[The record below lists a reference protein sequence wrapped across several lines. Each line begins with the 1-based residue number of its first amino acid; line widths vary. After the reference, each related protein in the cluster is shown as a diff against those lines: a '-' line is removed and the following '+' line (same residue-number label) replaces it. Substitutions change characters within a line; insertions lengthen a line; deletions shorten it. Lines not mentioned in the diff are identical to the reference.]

1 MSVTAARGFRA
12 AGLHCGVKE
21 DGVPDLALL
30 AADERAA
37 AAAVFTTSTT
47 AAPVVEMGRQAATDG
62 FLRAVA
68 VVSGCANAGVG
79 RPGREVAE
87 RITERAAELIG
98 APPEDVLLSTTGPI
112 GTLLPEEPVRAGLE
126 RAVPLLSGDEA
137 GGSAAAAA
145 ILTTDSRAKQTLRR
159 GDGYVIGGMAKGA
172 GMVRPDMATML
183 AYITTDAQVSPAALR
198 ESLTAAVEVSFNSLN
213 IDGCQSTNDTAAV
226 MASGLSG
233 VEPDTDDFAA
243 LLTDACRDLSRQMV
257 GDAEGATRVVILEIS
272 GAADD
277 AAARHIG
284 RVAADSAL
292 VRTSFYGGDPNWGRL
307 LAAVGTAGCDIAPDR
322 ISIVY
327 AGTEV
332 ARNGMPVP
340 HDADDLYRRLEGD
353 FTVEMAVGDGPG
365 RAVILTSDLTPEYAI
380 FNGERS

>member
-12 AGLHCGVKE
+12 AGLHCGVKA

-30 AADERAA
+30 TAEERAA
-37 AAAVFTTSTT
+37 AAAVFTASTT
-47 AAPVVEMGRQAATDG
+47 AAPVVEMGRAAVADG

-98 APPEDVLLSTTGPI
+98 APPEDVLLSATGPI

-126 RAVPLLSGDEA
+126 RALPLLSADQA

-145 ILTTDSRAKQTLRR
+145 ILTTDSRAKQALRR

-183 AYITTDAQVSPAALR
+183 SYITTDAQVPPAALR

-213 IDGCQSTNDTAAV
+213 IDGCQSTNDPVAV

-233 VEPDTDDFAA
+233 VEPDPDDFAA
-243 LLTDACRDLSRQMV
+243 LLTDVCRDLARQMV
-257 GDAEGATRVVILEIS
+257 ADAEGSTRVVVLEIS

-277 AAARHIG
+277 SAARHIG

-307 LAAVGTAGCDIAPDR
+307 LAAVGTAGCDISPDR

-332 ARNGMPVP
+332 AREGMAVP
-340 HDADDLYRRLEGD
+340 HDADDLYRKLEGD